1 MLPALTLAAA
11 LSLVPAQPAAS
22 LNLTNLR
29 STYGLIGPTR
39 PSAKYLPG
47 DVVYLSFDVEGVN
60 IPKDGKARYTLTTDV
75 KDKAGKVRSQGDP
88 VPRTD
93 FAPLGG
99 GKVPVVTFAALGV
112 DMEAGEYTLKVT
124 ATDTSVADVSKQPT
138 GSVEFKFEVLK
149 PDLGI
154 VGIQVTSDKGGSFP
168 TTTTGYVGQFLWVR
182 YSAVGFKRDP
192 AKKNQPDLKFEMTT
206 LDDKGEPTLAT
217 PLTDEVKALEGNLP
231 IVTAWMYVPLTRAG
245 KFTVRLKVTD
255 NVAGKTATFDLPI
268 RAVPV
273 EK

>member
-11 LSLVPAQPAAS
+11 LTLAPAQPAPS
-22 LNLTNLR
+22 LTLTNLR

-39 PSAKYLPG
+39 PTAKYLPG
-47 DVVYLSFDVEGVN
+47 DVVYLSLDVEGLT
-60 IPKDGKARYTLTTDV
+60 ISKDGKARYILATEV
-75 KDKAGKVRSQGDP
+75 KDKAGKVKSQNDP
-88 VPRTD
+88 SPRTD
-93 FAPLGG
+93 FVPLGG
-99 GKVPVVTFAALGV
+99 GKVPVVPFTALGV
-112 DMEAGEYTLKVT
+112 DTEPGEYTLKVT
-124 ATDTSVADVSKQPT
+124 ATDTSVADASKQPT
-138 GSVEFKFEVLK
+138 GSVEYKFEVLK

-154 VGIQVTSDKGGSFP
+154 VAVQVTSDKTGSFP
-168 TTTTGYVGQFLWVR
+168 TPSTGYVGQFLWVR

-217 PLTDEVKALEGNLP
+217 PLTDEVKALEGNVP
-231 IVTAWMYVPLTRAG
+231 VVTAWMYVPLTRAG

-255 NVAGKTATFDLPI
+255 NVAGKSATFDLPI